1 MLRLR
6 IVLCEPTPIDM
17 TERGAQEV
25 GCQVRLL
32 ERTKV
37 FLDKLFQRVRRI
49 GEGRGALGEKGAGL
63 VDDGSLLSQ
72 V

>member
-1 MLRLR
+1 MGTGVLGGVLRLHK
-6 IVLCEPTPIDM
+6 VLCEPTPIDM

-25 GCQVRLL
+25 GCQIRLI

-49 GEGRGALGEKGAGL
+49 GKGRGALGE
-63 VDDGSLLSQ
+63 
-72 V
+72 